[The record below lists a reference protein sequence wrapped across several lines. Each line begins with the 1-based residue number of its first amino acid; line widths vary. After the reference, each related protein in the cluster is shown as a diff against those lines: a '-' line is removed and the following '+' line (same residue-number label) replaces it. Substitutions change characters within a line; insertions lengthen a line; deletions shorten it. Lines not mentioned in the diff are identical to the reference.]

1 VSRPEHLIDLLLFKV
16 IGDVFMRI
24 AETRLCLE
32 TRGLGIAEAQ
42 QISAFRSLKRTII
55 SD

>member
-1 VSRPEHLIDLLLFKV
+1 LLLFKV
-16 IGDVFMRI
+16 IGDVLHAHCRKGI
-24 AETRLCLE
+24 CLE

-42 QISAFRSLKRTII
+42 QISAFKSLKRVII